1 MEHNNGLTS
10 GPLKSSLSGSSIPNP
25 SWGLVFG
32 LTLVVVLIGFFVV
45 YLIFRMSKQEK
56 MLDVINKR
64 SQNIP
69 TPDDVFGMI
78 QQCYHSPQF
87 QQPMMRNIHSMV
99 ETRLNDFD
107 EYCQSKY
114 GNTTDNDEPGRRG
127 NQHSGDIQVYTSG
140 ASDGTHDHPPPLEDQ
155 QRQIPP
161 QQPQSLLSVS
171 SGPQPFLP
179 PPPPP
184 PPSSS
189 SQHPVVPA
197 SSGGGTSMLAEALPS
212 LLTSLLSGGLGGGSS
227 RSGAGN
233 SAGGDVTFP
242 VIIGDIMTLMS
253 NQRARQ
259 QRREEMAPSS
269 NVTDSASLVES
280 SSSPNNA

>member
-1 MEHNNGLTS
+1 MDNNVCLTS
-10 GPLKSSLSGSSIPNP
+10 GQLGSLPRNPIPNP
-25 SWGLVFG
+25 SWGMVFG
-32 LTLVVVLIGFFVV
+32 LTLVVVLIGFFVM

-56 MLDVINKR
+56 MLDVISKR

-78 QQCYHSPQF
+78 QQCYNSPQF

-107 EYCQSKY
+107 EYCRVKY
-114 GNTTDNDEPGRRG
+114 GNTTDKDE
-127 NQHSGDIQVYTSG
+127 QHSGDGQVYTSG
-140 ASDGTHDHPPPLEDQ
+140 TSDVTHDHPPPLEDQ

-161 QQPQSLLSVS
+161 QQSQLPQQPPLLSAP
-171 SGPQPFLP
+171 SGPQPFP
-179 PPPPP
+179 PPQPSSN
-184 PPSSS
+184 PPSN
-189 SQHPVVPA
+189 
-197 SSGGGTSMLAEALPS
+197 SGGGSILAEALPS
-212 LLTSLLSGGLGGGSS
+212 LLTSLLSGGLGNG
-227 RSGAGN
+227 RSGSGN
-233 SAGGDVTFP
+233 SASGDVTFP

-269 NVTDSASLVES
+269 NVTDSASPVEFS
-280 SSSPNNA
+280 NPPNNA

>member
-1 MEHNNGLTS
+1 MDNNACLTS
-10 GPLKSSLSGSSIPNP
+10 GQLGSLPRNPIPNP
-25 SWGLVFG
+25 SWGMVFG
-32 LTLVVVLIGFFVV
+32 LTLVVVLIGFFVM

-56 MLDVINKR
+56 MLDVISKR

-78 QQCYHSPQF
+78 QQCYNSPQF

-107 EYCQSKY
+107 EYCRVKY
-114 GNTTDNDEPGRRG
+114 GNTTDKDE
-127 NQHSGDIQVYTSG
+127 QHSGDSQVYTSG
-140 ASDGTHDHPPPLEDQ
+140 TSDVTHDHPPPLEDQ

-161 QQPQSLLSVS
+161 QQSQQSQQPPLLSAP
-171 SGPQPFLP
+171 SGPQPFP
-179 PPPPP
+179 PPQPSSN
-184 PPSSS
+184 PPSN
-189 SQHPVVPA
+189 
-197 SSGGGTSMLAEALPS
+197 SGGGGGGGSILAEALPS
-212 LLTSLLSGGLGGGSS
+212 LLTSLLSGGLGNG
-227 RSGAGN
+227 RSGSGN
-233 SAGGDVTFP
+233 SASGDVTFP

-269 NVTDSASLVES
+269 NVTDSASPVEFS
-280 SSSPNNA
+280 NPPNNA